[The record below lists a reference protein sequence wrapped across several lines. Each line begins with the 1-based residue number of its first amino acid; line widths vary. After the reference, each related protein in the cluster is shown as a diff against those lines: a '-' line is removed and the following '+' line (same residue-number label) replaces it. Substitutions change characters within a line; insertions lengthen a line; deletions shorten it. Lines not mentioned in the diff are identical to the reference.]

1 MSENSLPSQRQLR
14 FGEIIRSIIS
24 EYLIKGDLFDSNLD
38 LRTITLSYV
47 RMSKDLK
54 IASVYFMP
62 LGGQNKK
69 EFLDFLNK
77 NKYLFQKYLSKARL
91 KSKFIP
97 KINFFI
103 DDSFDEAE
111 RIENLLLNEKVK
123 RDLNND

>member
-24 EYLIKGDLFDSNLD
+24 EYLLRGDLFDSNID
-38 LRTITLSYV
+38 SASVTLSYV
-47 RMSKDLK
+47 KMSKDLK

-62 LGGQNKK
+62 LGGENKK

-77 NKYLFQKYLSKARL
+77 NKYLFQRYLSSAKL

-103 DDSFDEAE
+103 DDSFDEAD
-111 RIENLLLNEKVK
+111 RIEKLLLDDKVK
-123 RDLNND
+123 RDLDNV